1 MGKRDRDGG
10 SSPGAGERSNL
21 EAKPIF
27 LRQGVDYLGFLN
39 AKLRDLRGW
48 ATLLNELV
56 QNADDPE
63 NTTTIRLD
71 VTDTALIVE
80 NDGVFSDCGQVAED
94 RCGLDVAGDGRK
106 CCDFHAFRRVASG
119 HKRVEENT
127 TGAFGIGFI
136 SVYQVTDRPALRSGR
151 WNFVLNPESDE
162 IRRIEATE
170 LDFFNGTRFQFPWA
184 RTASSLRGRLGL
196 EPVPNDVVDKMCAEL
211 RIAMQYAAPFLS
223 QLQTL
228 ELLRNGAKEFEV
240 RCERDDTASQ
250 ILVQAGAATDMWLKL
265 EASFKD
271 DATLLKHQHGSG
283 IEAKKR
289 ADIAVAV
296 PMYDLPPA
304 GRLYATLPTEH
315 EIELPVLINADFF
328 PSSDRKRILF
338 DQDYQ
343 GEWNRAAIR
352 AAAGAIAADLIRL
365 RDSLRHE
372 NLWRLFDSMKR
383 LESAA
388 AERRTEAAF
397 ATFWQLVSPALKQGE
412 YIRTTSGGWA
422 RPDAVRLIQNAR
434 DDGSIVPLL
443 EQIGLRIVNLDLQPF
458 SNLLRDRDIGVRYL
472 GLDDLTTALV
482 ARGANVPL
490 SVDDAPDWLR
500 SSKNRAQLGGV
511 IERMLERVA
520 KEQKAVAASRV
531 LDCSIVLTNAKTLA
545 PARQLRKFDGKA
557 SNLMAHLCS
566 PGYWASPDNSP
577 EILALVRPFSLQDL
591 VNELSQRPEKIQEIG
606 AATPA
611 WIRDILSWINAH
623 RGQLAND
630 EPLRRKLR
638 ATRIWLSGGL
648 LCSLDELAVPGDFD
662 DPLKLARIVDAD
674 ISAQYRTLLTEDLQ
688 ATELTLR
695 NYLLHHVPKAFAAS
709 RAPSNST
716 SRQLVALLVEHLG
729 SFADD
734 RAVAMVLRALPI
746 VECRDKEF
754 RTADHVYFESAFV
767 SSVLGK
773 DVAFARIPVSAT
785 LTTNHLL
792 TFLGVRSK
800 PSAVDISQRILH
812 LTLEPP
818 ASESIQGVQRIF
830 AGLAEHWQELRDE
843 HGGLATLRSIQWLPA
858 EGSSQW
864 HSAKEVFSSARRYLF
879 ESQGRFL
886 LIPPGVQRKAADF
899 LAFLGISANPQ
910 LDQVVRHLL
919 HCSSSATD
927 VNAEVYTEL
936 NHKYSEPEVLQ
947 LRNKSCLAM
956 GGGKYSNPSRA
967 FWRPHVFGGYRVT
980 LPEDWRRFQ
989 ELLKR
994 LEVAEEPTAQDAA
1007 NVLAEISSHYVD
1019 NGKLSDADRTTV
1031 MDCWNFLSRFDAG
1044 GQTPWDLTLSQ
1055 LKVVPN
1061 EAGFL
1066 RLPTDIFF
1074 EDRPGLADKFA
1085 GQLDSHVIS
1094 RPEAAWRGMSRAGV
1108 RPLSVAVK
1116 VNLVEC
1122 DNPIHDESA
1131 TRQLAD
1137 KWAAA
1142 RRIFAASPDPSV
1154 QPHRMTSPEL
1164 WSADRLVTFHQMA
1177 AMRSPDEEV
1186 AAFFDSGANRLYFS
1200 RTAPGADV
1208 ATAREIAFGL
1218 FPDPSAGGLV
1228 GTIREVLNATDARS
1242 AHEIL
1247 DEFGIPQIEL
1257 AREGLA
1263 GDTAA
1268 SLPASSENDEDS
1280 VDDQSSWG
1288 DYDSQ
1293 SESGTGSPNETDTS
1307 GSDQSNNEGKTAEE
1321 TGGDGEGE
1329 PSADGN
1335 PSGRSGSGK
1344 GGRSSGKGGS
1354 SNSKPKP
1361 RAMLR
1366 SYMQHNPDAE
1376 SDDDDGLSPEALA
1389 RRQEVDARGVAEVLK
1404 YERAAGRAAVS
1415 MDHDNVGFDI
1425 KSIDGRGRVLRY
1437 IEVKSMSGKWDGFG
1451 VGLSRPQFA
1460 MNQKEKSLFW
1470 LYVVEEAAGLAPKVH
1485 AIKDPASQIVQYR
1498 FDEGWLSVKEQPPEG
1513 F

>member
-1 MGKRDRDGG
+1 MGKRDQDGK
-10 SSPGAGERSNL
+10 SSADTSEPANL
-21 EAKPIF
+21 GAKPIF

-71 VTDTALIVE
+71 VTDHALIVE
-80 NDGVFSDCGQVAED
+80 NDGVFTDCGQVAED
-94 RCGLDVAGDGRK
+94 QCGLDVVGDGRK

-136 SVYQVTDRPALRSGR
+136 SVYQVTDRPALRSGH
-151 WNFVLNPESDE
+151 WNFILNPEADE

-170 LDFFNGTRFQFPWA
+170 LEFFQGTRFEFPWA
-184 RTASSLRGRLGL
+184 RKASSLRGRLGL
-196 EPVPNDVVDKMCAEL
+196 DPVPDDVVDKMCAEL
-211 RIAMQYAAPFLS
+211 RVAMQCAAPFLS
-223 QLQTL
+223 QLQNL

-240 RCERDDTASQ
+240 RCERDDAAGQ
-250 ILVQAGAATDMWLKL
+250 ILVQAGSITDMWLKL
-265 EASFKD
+265 EATFED
-271 DATLLKHQHGSG
+271 DAGVLKHQHGSG

-289 ADIAVAV
+289 SGIAVAV

-315 EIELPVLINADFF
+315 EIELPVMINADFF

-352 AAAGAIAADLIRL
+352 AAAGAIAGDLPRL
-365 RDSLRHE
+365 RDALHHE
-372 NLWRLFDSMKR
+372 NLWRIFDSMKR

-388 AERRTEAAF
+388 SERRTEAAF
-397 ATFWQLVSPALKQGE
+397 ANFWRLTSPALKQGE
-412 YIRTTSGGWA
+412 YVRTTDGGWA
-422 RPDAVRLIQNAR
+422 RPDDVRLIQNAR
-434 DDGSIVPLL
+434 DDGAIVPLL

-472 GLDDLTTALV
+472 GLDDLINALIS
-482 ARGANVPL
+482 RGVNVPL
-490 SVDDAPDWLR
+490 RVEDGPTWLR

-511 IERMLERVA
+511 LERMLERVP
-520 KEQKAVAASRV
+520 KEQKAEAASRV
-531 LDCSIVLTNAKTLA
+531 LDCSIVLTKANNLA

-557 SNLMAHLCS
+557 SKLMASLCPPS
-566 PGYWASPDNSP
+566 YWASIDNPP

-591 VNELSQRPEKIQEIG
+591 VNELSQSPEKVQELGG
-606 AATPA
+606 ASPS
-611 WIRDILSWINAH
+611 WIREILSWINAH
-623 RGQLAND
+623 RGQLADND
-630 EPLRRKLR
+630 ALRRKLR

-662 DPLKLARIVDAD
+662 DPLKLTRIVDAD

-695 NYLLHHVPKAFAAS
+695 NYLLHHVPNAFAAS
-709 RAPSNST
+709 RPPSNST
-716 SRQLVALLVEHLG
+716 CRQLVTLLVEHLG

-734 RAVAMVLRALPI
+734 RAVALALRGLPI

-754 RTADHVYFESAFV
+754 RTANRVYFESEFV

-800 PSAVDISQRILH
+800 PSAADISQRILH

-818 ASESIQGVQRIF
+818 VIESIQGIQRVF
-830 AGLAEHWQELRDE
+830 SGLAEHWQELRDE

-858 EGSSQW
+858 EGSSEW
-864 HSAKEVFSSARRYLF
+864 HSPEEVFSSARRYLF

-886 LIPPGVQRKAADF
+886 LVSPGVQRKAADL
-899 LAFLGISANPQ
+899 LAFLGISANPR
-910 LDQVVRHLL
+910 LEQVVRHLL
-919 HCSSSATD
+919 HCSSMAID

-936 NHKYSEPEVLQ
+936 NHKHSEHEVLQ

-956 GGGKYSNPSRA
+956 GGGKYANPSRA
-967 FWRPHVFGGYRVT
+967 FWRPHVFGRYRVT

-994 LEVAEEPTAQDAA
+994 LDVSEEPTAQDAA
-1007 NVLAEISSHYVD
+1007 NVLGEISSQYVD
-1019 NGKLSDADRTTV
+1019 NGKLADVDRTTV
-1031 MDCWNFLSRFDAG
+1031 MDCWNFLSGFDAD

-1137 KWAAA
+1137 KWTAV

-1186 AAFFDSGANRLYFS
+1186 AAFFDSGTNRLYFS

-1228 GTIREVLNATDARS
+1228 GTIREVLNATDAQS

-1257 AREGLA
+1257 AREGVS

-1268 SLPASSENDEDS
+1268 PLPTSDENDEDGD
-1280 VDDQSSWG
+1280 DDQSSWS
-1288 DYDSQ
+1288 DHDSR
-1293 SESGTGSPNETDTS
+1293 SETSASNETNTS
-1307 GSDQSNNEGKTAEE
+1307 GADQSTNAGDTA
-1321 TGGDGEGE
+1321 GAAGSGGEGE
-1329 PSADGN
+1329 PTEDDSAR
-1335 PSGRSGSGK
+1335 SGRSGSGK
-1344 GGRSSGKGGS
+1344 SGPSNGKSGTG
-1354 SNSKPKP
+1354 NSKAKP

-1366 SYMQHNPDAE
+1366 SYMQHNADAE
-1376 SDDDDGLSPEALA
+1376 SEDDEGLSPEALA

-1404 YERAAGRAAVS
+1404 YERAAGRAAVA

-1425 KSIDGRGRVLRY
+1425 KSIDARGRVLRY

-1460 MNQKEKSLFW
+1460 MNQKEKALFW
-1470 LYVVEEAAGLAPKVH
+1470 LYVVEEAVGLAPKVH